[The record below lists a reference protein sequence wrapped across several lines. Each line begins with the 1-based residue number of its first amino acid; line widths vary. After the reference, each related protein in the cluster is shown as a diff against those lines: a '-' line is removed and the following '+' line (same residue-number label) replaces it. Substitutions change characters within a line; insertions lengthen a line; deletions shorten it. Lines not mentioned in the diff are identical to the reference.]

1 MKKFIFIS
9 TIILL
14 SMMPLFGQVQINP
27 EEIPQYLRTEFF
39 RKFTT
44 LNPEDVQWYKIG
56 DEYEAR
62 FNYQNSQTI

>member
-9 TIILL
+9 TILLL
-14 SMMPLFGQVQINP
+14 SMIPLFGQVQINP

-44 LNPEDVQWYKIG
+44 LNPEDVQW
-56 DEYEAR
+56 
-62 FNYQNSQTI
+62 